1 MAKFSLVFKF
11 LVKNS
16 QILPKTKKEFFK
28 LLLVGVCFLPLI
40 GILCYSLVSLT
51 KACVIGGVLPELL
64 VLTVSSVQAFL
75 FFFIFRTF
83 NAEFFDAKD
92 NEFFATLPISSTCI
106 YFARFLKYYLN
117 ELLFSIIVLTPFLW
131 TIIITAITSGVVFGV
146 GFYFMLI
153 PIYLLTPL
161 TPILIISSFSLPIAA
176 IKSFFKQRGTLSSIL
191 SILLY
196 LGAMVGY
203 FFLIPKMDAMGEG
216 LTLNA
221 AAITAIK
228 TAGKVFYFN
237 RCQIFVATGIEV
249 GKNFGIGFAIF
260 IALAAIAFSMA
271 VTVYKKGFSTKFESS
286 AQSNLPVSFKGK
298 SKFSALMSRDFK
310 QIIRVP
316 SMAINTFAT
325 AFIAPVLLAIMV
337 FAGFQNLLGS
347 DVGTLGLTSFLMMY
361 AMMLT
366 PGTNTSA
373 SLAFSREGKSF
384 EFLKHLP
391 ISSNDIL
398 KSKIL
403 LSCII
408 SIVATLLNMIIGF
421 ALYKVSAIET
431 LFVGISVLSACFAT
445 NVAGMYIDSKR
456 PNFVWNTVNEITKRS
471 RSQFAMMVPFFV
483 CIVYGVLVFVL
494 GIALSTLNVENVLT
508 VIEAKIIFW
517 AVVTFVSV
525 GISALVGFL
534 LFKKVKNNLEKIIN
548 QDI

>member
-11 LVKNS
+11 LLKNS
-16 QILPKTKKEFFK
+16 QILPKTKKEFLR
-28 LLLVGVCFLPLI
+28 LLLFGVCILPLV
-40 GILCYSLVSLT
+40 GLFCYSLVSLT
-51 KACVIGGVLPELL
+51 KSCIVGGVLPELL

-92 NEFFATLPISSTCI
+92 NEFFIALPISPSCI
-106 YFARFLKYYLN
+106 YFARFLKFYLN
-117 ELLFSIIVLTPFLW
+117 ELLFSTIVLTPFLW
-131 TIIITAITSGVVFGV
+131 TIVITAITSGVTFGV
-146 GFYFMLI
+146 GFYLTLI
-153 PIYLLTPL
+153 PIYVLTPL

-298 SKFSALMSRDFK
+298 SKVSALMSRDFK

-337 FAGFQNLLGS
+337 FADFQNLLGS
-347 DVGTLGLTSFLMMY
+347 DVGTLGLASFLMMY

-408 SIVATLLNMIIGF
+408 SVIATLLDMIIGF

-431 LFVGISVLSACFAT
+431 LFVGISVLSACVAT
-445 NVAGMYIDSKR
+445 NVSGMYIDSKR

-471 RSQFAMMVPFFV
+471 RSQFAMLLPFFV
-483 CIVYGVLVFVL
+483 CAVYGILVFAFGV
-494 GIALSTLNVENVLT
+494 ALDTLNAEK
-508 VIEAKIIFW
+508 VIRGIETKIIFW
-517 AVVTFVSV
+517 AVVTVASV
-525 GISALVGFL
+525 GISALVGF
-534 LFKKVKNNLEKIIN
+534 
-548 QDI
+548 

>member
-11 LVKNS
+11 LLKNS
-16 QILPKTKKEFFK
+16 QILPKTKKEFLR
-28 LLLVGVCFLPLI
+28 LLLFGVCILPLV
-40 GILCYSLVSLT
+40 GLFCYSLVSLT
-51 KACVIGGVLPELL
+51 KSCIVGGVLPELL

-92 NEFFATLPISSTCI
+92 NEFFIALPISPSCI
-106 YFARFLKYYLN
+106 YFARFLKFYLN
-117 ELLFSIIVLTPFLW
+117 ELLFSTIVLTPFLW
-131 TIIITAITSGVVFGV
+131 TIVITAITSGVTFGV
-146 GFYFMLI
+146 GFYLTLI
-153 PIYLLTPL
+153 PIYVLTPL

-196 LGAMVGY
+196 L
-203 FFLIPKMDAMGEG
+203 DAIGEG
-216 LTLNA
+216 LTLNE
-221 AAITAIK
+221 AAIKALK
-228 TAGKVFYFN
+228 TAAKVFYFN

-271 VTVYKKGFSTKFESS
+271 VAVYKKGFSTKFESS

-298 SKFSALMSRDFK
+298 SKVSALMSKDFK

-347 DVGTLGLTSFLMMY
+347 DVGTLGLASFLMMY

-408 SIVATLLNMIIGF
+408 SVIATLLDMIIGF

-431 LFVGISVLSACFAT
+431 LFVGISVLSACIAT
-445 NVAGMYIDSKR
+445 NVSGMYIDSKR

-471 RSQFAMMVPFFV
+471 RSQFAMLLPFFV
-483 CIVYGVLVFVL
+483 CAVYGVLVFAFGV
-494 GIALSTLNVENVLT
+494 ALDTLNAEK
-508 VIEAKIIFW
+508 VIRGIETKIIFW
-517 AVVTFVSV
+517 AVVTVASV

-534 LFKKVKNNLEKIIN
+534 LFKKVKNNLEKIISE
-548 QDI
+548 DI

>member
-11 LVKNS
+11 LLKNS
-16 QILPKTKKEFFK
+16 QILPKTKKEFLR
-28 LLLVGVCFLPLI
+28 LLLFGVCILPLV
-40 GILCYSLVSLT
+40 GLFCYSLVSLT
-51 KACVIGGVLPELL
+51 KSCIVGGVLPELL

-92 NEFFATLPISSTCI
+92 NEFFIALPISPSCI
-106 YFARFLKYYLN
+106 YFARFLKFYLN
-117 ELLFSIIVLTPFLW
+117 ELLFSTIVLTPFLW
-131 TIIITAITSGVVFGV
+131 TIVITAITSGVTFGV
-146 GFYFMLI
+146 GFYLTLI
-153 PIYLLTPL
+153 PIYVLTPL

-249 GKNFGIGFAIF
+249 GKNFGIGLAIF

-298 SKFSALMSRDFK
+298 SKVSALMSRDLK

-325 AFIAPVLLAIMV
+325 AFLAPVLLAIMV

-471 RSQFAMMVPFFV
+471 RSQFAMLLPFFV
-483 CIVYGVLVFVL
+483 CAVYGVLVFAFGV
-494 GIALSTLNVENVLT
+494 ALDTLNAEKAISG
-508 VIEAKIIFW
+508 IETKIIFW
-517 AVVTFVSV
+517 AVVTVVSV

-534 LFKKVKNNLEKIIN
+534 LFKKVKNNLEKIISE
-548 QDI
+548 DI

>member
-11 LVKNS
+11 LLKNS
-16 QILPKTKKEFFK
+16 QILPKTKKEFLR
-28 LLLVGVCFLPLI
+28 LLLFGVCILPLV
-40 GILCYSLVSLT
+40 GLFCYSLVSLT
-51 KACVIGGVLPELL
+51 KSCIVGGVLPELL

-92 NEFFATLPISSTCI
+92 NEFFIALPISPSCI
-106 YFARFLKYYLN
+106 YFARFLKFYLN
-117 ELLFSIIVLTPFLW
+117 ELLFSTIVLTPFLW
-131 TIIITAITSGVVFGV
+131 TIVITAITSGVTFGV
-146 GFYFMLI
+146 GFYLTLI
-153 PIYLLTPL
+153 PIYVLTPL
-161 TPILIISSFSLPIAA
+161 TPILIMSLFSLPIAA

-203 FFLIPKMDAMGEG
+203 FFLIPKMDAIGEG
-216 LTLNA
+216 LTLNE
-221 AAITAIK
+221 AAIKALK
-228 TAGKVFYFN
+228 TAAKVFYFN
-237 RCQIFVATGIEV
+237 RCQIFVATGIDV
-249 GKNFGIGFAIF
+249 AKNFGIGLAIF

-271 VTVYKKGFSTKFESS
+271 VAVYKKGFSTKFESS

-298 SKFSALMSRDFK
+298 SKVSALMSRDFK

-337 FAGFQNLLGS
+337 FADFQNLLGS
-347 DVGTLGLTSFLMMY
+347 DVGTLGLASFLMMY

-408 SIVATLLNMIIGF
+408 SVIATLLDMIIGF

-431 LFVGISVLSACFAT
+431 LFVGISVLSACVAT
-445 NVAGMYIDSKR
+445 NVSGMYIDSKR

-471 RSQFAMMVPFFV
+471 RSQFAMLLPFFV
-483 CIVYGVLVFVL
+483 CAVYGVLVFAFGV
-494 GIALSTLNVENVLT
+494 ALDTLNAEK
-508 VIEAKIIFW
+508 VIRGIETKIIFW
-517 AVVTFVSV
+517 AVVTVASV

-534 LFKKVKNNLEKIIN
+534 LFKKVKNNLEKIISE
-548 QDI
+548 DI